1 MLTEEKKKKI
11 EFVKKLNEAFQV
23 VGKSVEQVNY
33 KIFESD
39 NVIKEYLEVVY
50 KGGARAVRNCTG
62 DSCYAIIEEL
72 GKLVYGGYYAEVTDI
87 ERIENDP
94 KYRLI
99 S

>member
-1 MLTEEKKKKI
+1 MI
-11 EFVKKLNEAFQV
+11 FQ
-23 VGKSVEQVNY
+23 
-33 KIFESD
+33 D

-94 KYRLI
+94 KYKLI